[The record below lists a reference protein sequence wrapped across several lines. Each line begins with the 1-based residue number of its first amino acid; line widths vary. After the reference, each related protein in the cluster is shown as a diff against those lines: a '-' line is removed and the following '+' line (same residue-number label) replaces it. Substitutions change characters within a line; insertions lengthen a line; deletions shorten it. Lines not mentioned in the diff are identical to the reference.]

1 MGKTEQSKTYHT
13 SQLIETAIEQLK
25 YSYTP
30 YSGFKVGAALLAKN
44 GTVYTGCN
52 IENAA
57 YTPSNCAER
66 TAFFKA
72 VSEGERKFSAICIVG
87 GMNGIA
93 VEYTA
98 PCGVC
103 RQVMMEFCQPE
114 TFQII
119 LAVDEENYKVCSLRE
134 LFPFGFG
141 PDNLQE
147 RDE

>member
-57 YTPSNCAER
+57 YTPTNCAER

-72 VSEGERKFSAICIVG
+72 VSEGVKEFDAICIVG
-87 GMNGIA
+87 GMNKKLE
-93 VEYTA
+93 EYAA

-103 RQVMMEFCQPE
+103 RQVMMEFCDPE
-114 TFQII
+114 EFQII
-119 LAVDEENYKVCSLRE
+119 LATSEEQYEIFTLKA
-134 LFPFGFG
+134 LFPLGFG
-141 PDNLQE
+141 PKNLKK
-147 RDE
+147 

>member
-1 MGKTEQSKTYHT
+1 MKKEQIIKMIEIAL
-13 SQLIETAIEQLK
+13 SQLA

-30 YSGFKVGAALLAKN
+30 YSDFKVGAALLGKN
-44 GTVYTGCN
+44 GRIYTGCN

-57 YTPSNCAER
+57 YTPTNCAER

-72 VSEGERKFSAICIVG
+72 VSEGVKEFDAICIVG